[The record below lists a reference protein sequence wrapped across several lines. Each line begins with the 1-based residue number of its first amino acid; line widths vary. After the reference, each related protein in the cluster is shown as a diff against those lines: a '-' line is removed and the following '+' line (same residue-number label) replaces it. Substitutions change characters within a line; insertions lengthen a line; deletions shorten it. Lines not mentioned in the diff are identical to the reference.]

1 MDSIDR
7 FFVSKKFLAL
17 PILVLLGAFLFDV
30 PLGAGLSLLL
40 LLFGVTVLVLRRLGL
55 LRKELLL
62 LFILA
67 LVIHA
72 GAALFVHYA
81 DFQPFSGGTGDYTRY
96 QAEAEEIASR
106 VRQGNFS
113 LKGVGVAHAY
123 PVIVG
128 YAYVIS
134 APDPFV
140 GQMLNAWVSALA
152 IIFLYLLV
160 LELGAP
166 VQWAFLV
173 GVLASL
179 YPSFLFFSS
188 LLLKDVFV
196 IALTL
201 FGLLMVMKLIKEFSW
216 KRFFLFY
223 ISLVVLIHFRFYI
236 GFILMATFIISW
248 TLFSSMEI
256 KKRIFYVFFLT
267 LLLGTAPQ
275 IFGYGYL
282 GIPSIQGFANPERV
296 EFYKEQAY
304 APKTTQDPG
313 EPKLGRTGG
322 DETSVGV
329 GRSSSFGIGTGFESP
344 YSFVWNSLRSLVF
357 AFFGPFPWQLEYE
370 KHLFLLLETIP
381 WYFLSIM
388 IGEGVVRSFTK
399 NRRALSLFLF
409 AAMAIV
415 LLALFFS
422 NFGIIARIRI
432 PAMLV
437 LLAFLPFSLTAQK
450 IWDTMHSHLRRYGI

>member
-160 LELGAP
+160 LE
-166 VQWAFLV
+166 
-173 GVLASL
+173 
-179 YPSFLFFSS
+179 
-188 LLLKDVFV
+188 
-196 IALTL
+196 
-201 FGLLMVMKLIKEFSW
+201 
-216 KRFFLFY
+216 
-223 ISLVVLIHFRFYI
+223 
-236 GFILMATFIISW
+236 
-248 TLFSSMEI
+248 
-256 KKRIFYVFFLT
+256 
-267 LLLGTAPQ
+267 
-275 IFGYGYL
+275 
-282 GIPSIQGFANPERV
+282 
-296 EFYKEQAY
+296 
-304 APKTTQDPG
+304 
-313 EPKLGRTGG
+313 
-322 DETSVGV
+322 
-329 GRSSSFGIGTGFESP
+329 
-344 YSFVWNSLRSLVF
+344 
-357 AFFGPFPWQLEYE
+357 
-370 KHLFLLLETIP
+370 
-381 WYFLSIM
+381 
-388 IGEGVVRSFTK
+388 
-399 NRRALSLFLF
+399 
-409 AAMAIV
+409 
-415 LLALFFS
+415 
-422 NFGIIARIRI
+422 
-432 PAMLV
+432 
-437 LLAFLPFSLTAQK
+437 
-450 IWDTMHSHLRRYGI
+450 